1 MSDRIGVFNRGRL
14 EQIDTP
20 TNLYEKPA
28 TRFVAEFLGAAN
40 VLEAEAAM
48 QLTSS
53 AAAMIRPER
62 IRVGAP
68 EGARLSGTVSQVQ
81 YFGSF
86 WRVKVDGPANLALT
100 ADLSVS
106 DSLPALGETLHLHW
120 DESAV
125 HRLSESG
132 SA

>member
-48 QLTSS
+48 QLTGSP
-53 AAAMIRPER
+53 AAMIRPER
-62 IRVGAP
+62 IRVGPA

-125 HRLSESG
+125 HRLTESA